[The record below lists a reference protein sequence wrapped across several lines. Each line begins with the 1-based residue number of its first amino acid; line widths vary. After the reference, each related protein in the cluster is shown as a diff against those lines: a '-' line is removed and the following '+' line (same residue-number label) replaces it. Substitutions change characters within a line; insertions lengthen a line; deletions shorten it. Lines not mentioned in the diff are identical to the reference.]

1 MGALPATLTKKDT
14 KMKITKVLL
23 TAALATLIVPAFAQN
38 TATPKVD
45 ARQERQ
51 EMRIENGVN
60 SGQLTAKET
69 LNLEKRE
76 AKIEADKEQAK
87 ADGKVTP
94 KERAHLNKELDHS
107 SNKIYR
113 KKHNA
118 RTAG

>member
-1 MGALPATLTKKDT
+1 M
-14 KMKITKVLL
+14 
-23 TAALATLIVPAFAQN
+23 ATLIAPAFAQN
-38 TATPKVD
+38 TATPKID

-51 EMRIENGVN
+51 EMRIEQGVN

-69 LNLEKRE
+69 ANLDKRE
-76 AKIEADKEQAK
+76 AKIESDKMKAE
-87 ADGKVTP
+87 ADGKVTR
-94 KERAHLNKELDHS
+94 KERVHLNRELDHT

>member
-1 MGALPATLTKKDT
+1 
-14 KMKITKVLL
+14 MKINKLLL
-23 TAALATLIVPAFAQN
+23 TAALATLIAPAFAQS
-38 TATPKVD
+38 TTTPKVD

-51 EMRIENGVN
+51 EMRIEQGVN
-60 SGQLTAKET
+60 SGQLTARET

-76 AKIEADKEQAK
+76 AKIESDKEKAK

-94 KERAHLNKELDHS
+94 QERAHLNKELDHT

>member
-1 MGALPATLTKKDT
+1 
-14 KMKITKVLL
+14 MKINKVLL
-23 TAALATLIVPAFAQN
+23 TAALATLIAPAFAQN
-38 TATPKVD
+38 TATTKID

-51 EMRIENGVN
+51 EMRIEQGVN

-69 LNLEKRE
+69 ANLDKRE
-76 AKIEADKEQAK
+76 AKIESDKLKAE
-87 ADGKVTP
+87 ADGKVTR
-94 KERAHLNKELDHS
+94 KERVHLNRELDHT